1 MNKMNPKV
9 DEYISKTKNWQE
21 EFNKLRSIFFD
32 CQLTEE
38 LKWGTPCYMFE
49 ENNIAL
55 LIGFKEYCG
64 LSFFKGSLLKDT
76 NNILVKPGENTQSA
90 RIIRFTSLQEINEME
105 LILKEYIYQ
114 AIEIEKA
121 GLKVNFKKATEFTV
135 PEELQ
140 NKFDE
145 NHDFKTAFYAL
156 TPGRQ
161 KAYLI
166 HFSDPK
172 QSKTRESRIE
182 KSMKLILDGKGLKDC
197 TCGLSKRMPA
207 CDGSHKYIQ
216 SK

>member
-1 MNKMNPKV
+1 MNPKV
-9 DEYISKTKNWQE
+9 DEYISKAKKWKE
-21 EFNKLRSIFFD
+21 EFEKLRSIFFD

-105 LILKEYIYQ
+105 SILKEYIYQ
-114 AIEIEKA
+114 AVEIEKA
-121 GLKVNFKKATEFTV
+121 GLKVEFKKVTEFTV

-145 NHDFKTAFYAL
+145 NPDFKTAFYAL

-161 KAYLI
+161 KAYLL

-182 KSMKLILDGKGLKDC
+182 KSMQLIFDGKGLNDC